1 MKNFIKDIAI
11 GIVSLALV
19 ATLVIPNTLFGE
31 DSNITNT
38 TTSTVTSTNTN
49 TNTNVNTNN
58 NTIASTATNTNNNNN
73 VNTTTINQT
82 TNATNT
88 NNNTNINTTNSTSNV
103 TSNITQTQDVTNNS
117 TITSVGTNTNTNTN
131 TSTNT
136 NLSTNNSTSNNT
148 NTNTSSNINKNTNT
162 NISNTT
168 SSIDTKN
175 TNNSSNTN
183 INTSTSNN
191 NNTSVSRNDSTQ
203 KVTQRIKT
211 APPSAIAPSI
221 MSYSQD
227 LCTTGASSAVQTQF
241 FGISTGRS
249 VRDENCETLKLSKG
263 LYDMGMKVAAVAL
276 LCGESTGKVHRA
288 MKMAGTPC
296 PYNGLIGT
304 EAQAAWDENQEDRPD
319 WDQVKKEQASH
330 EFKAYTKPKFC
341 KKYPTHKICTNS

>member
-1 MKNFIKDIAI
+1 MIKNLREFAI
-11 GIVSLALV
+11 IGVALISVSSLLLA
-19 ATLVIPNTLFGE
+19 E

-38 TTSTVTSTNTN
+38 TTSTSTVTSNNTN
-49 TNTNVNTNN
+49 NNTNN
-58 NTIASTATNTNNNNN
+58 NTITSTSVATNNNNN
-73 VNTTTINQT
+73 VNTSTIT
-82 TNATNT
+82 TNATN
-88 NNNTNINTTNSTSNV
+88 NNTNTTTSTSDV
-103 TSNITQTQDVTNNS
+103 TSNITQTQNVTNNNTS
-117 TITSVGTNTNTNTN
+117 AITS
-131 TSTNT
+131 TSTANNT
-136 NLSTNNSTSNNT
+136 NL
-148 NTNTSSNINKNTNT
+148 
-162 NISNTT
+162 
-168 SSIDTKN
+168 N
-175 TNNSSNTN
+175 TNNSSNVNT
-183 INTSTSNN
+183 NTSNSTSSVSTESVNQNTNQNTNLNTNN
-191 NNTSVSRNDSTQ
+191 NSSTSVSRNDSTQ

>member
-1 MKNFIKDIAI
+1 MIKNLKEFAI
-11 GIVSLALV
+11 IGVAVISVSSLLLA
-19 ATLVIPNTLFGE
+19 E

-38 TTSTVTSTNTN
+38 TTSTSTVTSN
-49 TNTNVNTNN
+49 NTNN
-58 NTIASTATNTNNNNN
+58 NTNNNTVNSTSVATNNNNN
-73 VNTTTINQT
+73 VNTSTIT
-82 TNATNT
+82 TNATN
-88 NNNTNINTTNSTSNV
+88 NNTNTTTSTSDV
-103 TSNITQTQDVTNNS
+103 TSNITQTQNVTNNNTS
-117 TITSVGTNTNTNTN
+117 AITS
-131 TSTNT
+131 TSTASNT
-136 NLSTNNSTSNNT
+136 NL
-148 NTNTSSNINKNTNT
+148 
-162 NISNTT
+162 
-168 SSIDTKN
+168 N
-175 TNNSSNTN
+175 TNNSSNVNT
-183 INTSTSNN
+183 NTSNSTSSVSTESVNQNTNQNTNLNTNNN

-211 APPSAIAPSI
+211 PPPSAIAPSI

-241 FGISTGRS
+241 FGVSTGRS

-296 PYNGLIGT
+296 PYNGLIGA

>member
-1 MKNFIKDIAI
+1 MIKNLREFAI
-11 GIVSLALV
+11 IGVAVISVSSLLLA
-19 ATLVIPNTLFGE
+19 E

-38 TTSTVTSTNTN
+38 TTSTSTVTSN
-49 TNTNVNTNN
+49 NTNN
-58 NTIASTATNTNNNNN
+58 NTNNNTVNSTSSATNTNNNTN
-73 VNTTTINQT
+73 VNNTTISQT

-88 NNNTNINTTNSTSNV
+88 NSNTNTSTSTSNV

-117 TITSVGTNTNTNTN
+117 TIASTSVGTNTNVNTN
-131 TSTNT
+131 
-136 NLSTNNSTSNNT
+136 
-148 NTNTSSNINKNTNT
+148 
-162 NISNTT
+162 SNT
-168 SSIDTKN
+168 
-175 TNNSSNTN
+175 NSSNN
-183 INTSTSNN
+183 VNANTSTSTSAVSTESVNQNTNQNTNVNTNQNN
-191 NNTSVSRNDSTQ
+191 SNSVSRNDSTQ
-203 KVTQRIKT
+203 KVTQRVKSP
-211 APPSAIAPSI
+211 PPSAIAPSI

-241 FGISTGRS
+241 FGVSTGRS

-296 PYNGLIGT
+296 PYNGLIGA
-304 EAQAAWDENQEDRPD
+304 EAQVAWNENQEDRPD
-319 WDQVKKEQASH
+319 WNQIKKKQSSQ

>member
-1 MKNFIKDIAI
+1 MIKNLREFAI
-11 GIVSLALV
+11 IGVALISVSSLLLA
-19 ATLVIPNTLFGE
+19 E

-38 TTSTVTSTNTN
+38 TTSTSTVTSNNTN
-49 TNTNVNTNN
+49 NNTNN
-58 NTIASTATNTNNNNN
+58 NTITSTSVATNNNNN
-73 VNTTTINQT
+73 VNTSTIT
-82 TNATNT
+82 TNATN
-88 NNNTNINTTNSTSNV
+88 NNTNTTTSTSDV
-103 TSNITQTQDVTNNS
+103 TSNITQTQNVTNNNTS
-117 TITSVGTNTNTNTN
+117 AITS
-131 TSTNT
+131 TSTANNT
-136 NLSTNNSTSNNT
+136 NL
-148 NTNTSSNINKNTNT
+148 
-162 NISNTT
+162 
-168 SSIDTKN
+168 N
-175 TNNSSNTN
+175 TNNSSNVNT
-183 INTSTSNN
+183 NTSNSTSSVSTESVNQNTNQNTNLNTNN
-191 NNTSVSRNDSTQ
+191 NNSTSVSRNDSTQ

-319 WDQVKKEQASH
+319 WDQVKKDQASN